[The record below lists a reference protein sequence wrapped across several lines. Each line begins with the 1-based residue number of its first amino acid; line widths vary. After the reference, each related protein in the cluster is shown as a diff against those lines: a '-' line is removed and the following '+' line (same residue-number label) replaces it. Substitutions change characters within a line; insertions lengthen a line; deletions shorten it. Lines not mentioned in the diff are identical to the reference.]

1 MRTDLA
7 KRSHCPSPPCLY
19 SKHRQKTSLSSR
31 NLNSSTKDVALQSQ
45 RGNELLEHAIEGSTY
60 LYRWNAKAPHDAV
73 NTNTLNS
80 YYNCEDSTSR
90 ASLTYK
96 VCKSTGGVPQECQQC
111 GFFLSEVNLMSLN
124 KYATSC
130 C

>member
-1 MRTDLA
+1 MTRLE
-7 KRSHCPSPPCLY
+7 
-19 SKHRQKTSLSSR
+19 
-31 NLNSSTKDVALQSQ
+31 DVALQSQ

-80 YYNCEDSTSR
+80 YYNCEDSTCR

-96 VCKSTGGVPQECQQC
+96 VCKSTGGVQKTSGC
-111 GFFLSEVNLMSLN
+111 
-124 KYATSC
+124 YAHSC
-130 C
+130 SPDASRVTVRRAIDCAV

>member
-1 MRTDLA
+1 MTRLE
-7 KRSHCPSPPCLY
+7 
-19 SKHRQKTSLSSR
+19 
-31 NLNSSTKDVALQSQ
+31 DVALQSQ

-80 YYNCEDSTSR
+80 YYNCEDSTCL

-96 VCKSTGGVPQECQQC
+96 VCKSTGGVQKTSGDWGWENIEASVLVVTVEFPN
-111 GFFLSEVNLMSLN
+111 FYVVVIEVKAVQVFCIIILVWHKEVDL
-124 KYATSC
+124 T
-130 C
+130 